1 MDELK
6 KELLGQLEARGITA
20 DQLDMGAVDN
30 LVNTARV
37 AQGGLDPE
45 HQRRAGLATPPKEV
59 SPTLMQTI
67 LGGAGGA
74 LKAVGQGALGTAQM
88 GGRALYDAATGNLQD
103 LGQVGKEAVQSVPQ
117 TFTNL
122 RDVTQRGLAGEA
134 KPAEI
139 GGAWGG
145 AAMLGLGG
153 VVGLERGGRMLPGG
167 AASRAAQLA
176 KDMKFSEG
184 VQAERAGVAADPL
197 NQATAIRRG
206 TVVPRGN
213 ASAST
218 PYVPG
223 QGPSTVPPQGEGIGI
238 APKFEEDVMPR
249 AMEPTQG
256 AAYPVGGGVHPEL
269 QQLYDDVLGPAK

>member
-1 MDELK
+1 M
-6 KELLGQLEARGITA
+6 RGYCNGI
-20 DQLDMGAVDN
+20 D
-30 LVNTARV
+30 
-37 AQGGLDPE
+37 
-45 HQRRAGLATPPKEV
+45 
-59 SPTLMQTI
+59 
-67 LGGAGGA
+67 
-74 LKAVGQGALGTAQM
+74 
-88 GGRALYDAATGNLQD
+88 
-103 LGQVGKEAVQSVPQ
+103 Q
-117 TFTNL
+117 TFCQPGWGYVFPVGATVSSQVDKPVVTACPDRPFFVRRL

-134 KPAEI
+134 TPAEI

-153 VVGLERGGRMLPGG
+153 VEGLERGGRMLPGG

-269 QQLYDDVLGPAK
+269 QQLYDDVLGPAKEAAPQPGAGFRAIEQTRRAKSRAGRYRQSEDDTGGQPS